1 MRELFYICMC
11 VCAWC
16 VCVCVCVCIIYIYV
30 CVIHTHTHTHIHT
43 YTHTHTWIQTWT
55 LGRDDGV
62 NEEAAARAQLLD
74 QQQRTEESER
84 PQAGTEE
91 SERR

>member
-1 MRELFYICMC
+1 
-11 VCAWC
+11 
-16 VCVCVCVCIIYIYV
+16 
-30 CVIHTHTHTHIHT
+30 
-43 YTHTHTWIQTWT
+43 
-55 LGRDDGV
+55 V